1 MIDMKKTFLAL
12 VITTGLLGCGRPPM
26 DKRAFN
32 NLKSNIIVAGQT
44 DTICKFTDRFPN
56 NAQVAIAIIKD
67 GQTTYFGLKR
77 INDTLIVIQN
87 RDSAFEIGSI
97 TKVFT
102 ATILA
107 NFAIKGELKLED
119 KINPNFDFSFNE
131 NLEFTYKE
139 LANHTSGL
147 PRLPG
152 NLRFAAFFNQSDPY
166 KNYDEQK
173 LDDYLKNDISLDYPK
188 GSKSEYSNLGMGLV
202 SYALR
207 KYSGH
212 SFEYLAKDMIFD
224 KYNMLHSSTNKTKI
238 ANTLVEGLDDRG
250 KPTTNWTPGALIG
263 IGGIYSTVEDLSKF
277 AIAQFDSTNFE
288 LTLTRVK
295 TFKETETRDVGLG
308 WFIINRKNGDH
319 WYWHNGGTGGYSS
332 SIVVDVENKNGII
345 ILTNLSSYHSQFEN
359 IDRLSFALMETL
371 VTKVNKAEPL
381 TNAIANAGLSRF
393 LRDRMCSMKHLE
405 SLYTFVLADS

>member
-1 MIDMKKTFLAL
+1 MIEMKKILLAL
-12 VITTGLLGCGRPPM
+12 VTIIGLLGCGRPPL
-26 DKRAFN
+26 DKPALN
-32 NLKSNIIVAGQT
+32 NLKSNILVAGQT
-44 DTICKFTDRFPN
+44 DTIYKFTNRFPN

-87 RDSAFEIGSI
+87 RDSVFEIGSI

-107 NFAIKGELKLED
+107 NFVINGKLKLED
-119 KINPNFDFSFNE
+119 KINPNFDFSFNK
-131 NLEFTYKE
+131 NIEFTYKE

-152 NLRFAAFFNQSDPY
+152 NMRFAAIFNQSDPY

-202 SYALR
+202 SYAMR
-207 KYSGH
+207 KYSGN
-212 SFEYLAKDMIFD
+212 SFEKLARDMIFD
-224 KYNMLHSSTNKTKI
+224 KYNMMHSSTDKTKI
-238 ANTLVEGLDDRG
+238 ADILVEGLNDRG
-250 KPTTNWTPGALIG
+250 KPTLNWTPGALVG
-263 IGGIYSTVEDLSKF
+263 AGGIYSTVEDLSKF
-277 AIAQFDSTNFE
+277 AIAQFDTTNLE
-288 LTLTRVK
+288 LALTRVK
-295 TFKETETRDVGLG
+295 TFKETESRDVGLG
-308 WFIINRKNGDH
+308 WFIINRKNGDY

-332 SIVVDVENKNGII
+332 SMVIDVENKNGII

-359 IDRLSFALMETL
+359 IDKLSFALMKTL
-371 VTKVNKAEPL
+371 ITKSE
-381 TNAIANAGLSRF
+381 
-393 LRDRMCSMKHLE
+393 
-405 SLYTFVLADS
+405 